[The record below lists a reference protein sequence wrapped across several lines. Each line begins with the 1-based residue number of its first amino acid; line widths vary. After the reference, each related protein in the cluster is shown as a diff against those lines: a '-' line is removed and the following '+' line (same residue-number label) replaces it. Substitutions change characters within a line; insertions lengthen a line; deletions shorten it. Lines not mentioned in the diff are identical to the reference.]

1 MEEKKSKSISLQKI
15 IFKVILVMSLFLNIT
30 YLFGIF
36 DFKIKRTKKTEFI
49 DSPVR
54 PPIDT
59 TVTIPNN

>member
-15 IFKVILVMSLFLNIT
+15 LIVILVMSLFLNVM

-36 DFKIKRTKKTEFI
+36 DFKIKKTKKIEFI